1 MALDSSP
8 TCMLALACHCMVILP
23 SPARRFHFLPTR
35 LPSVLCPVLCFRD
48 VAAVLLA
55 SLLRDPFDER
65 VAPRLHR
72 PLLKLCS
79 EARLL
84 LIIGAPPAACPVSL
98 RCVRCLRD
106 GCVGL
111 GGWPGGGRKNRPPR
125 VTGLLWLPPRARAS
139 PRCVPVAWRRGLE
152 RGRPGLA
159 VIVMLS
165 RVSRCAASG
174 FLQHLSRRSYFMMCT
189 PGAFL
194 KRFLH
199 LMFVQGWH
207 IGS

>member
-1 MALDSSP
+1 M
-8 TCMLALACHCMVILP
+8 
-23 SPARRFHFLPTR
+23 
-35 LPSVLCPVLCFRD
+35 
-48 VAAVLLA
+48 LA

-72 PLLKLCS
+72 PLLKLYS

-98 RCVRCLRD
+98 RCVHRLRD

-111 GGWPGGGRKNRPPR
+111 GGWPGGGRKDRPP
-125 VTGLLWLPPRARAS
+125 GSRACSGSRPELEPHPGVSRSHGA
-139 PRCVPVAWRRGLE
+139 GLE

-165 RVSRCAASG
+165 CVSCAASG
-174 FLQHLSRRSYFMMCT
+174 LLQRLSRRSYFMMCT

-199 LMFVQGWH
+199 LIFVQGWH
-207 IGS
+207 VGS